1 MGHIAR
7 ADGGSALM
15 HIIILDE
22 SFMLSERVRR
32 ALPGPGS
39 SVSFAASLT
48 ELSVVGIESG
58 PPDLLVAH
66 LGGEITAW
74 QLAACLRSLAFEGR
88 VVALVEDR
96 TRPDCVY
103 LAQMPRAACFDLPPS
118 NDLLDLLLRDVLAG
132 AGASTD
138 TAEPKDAPTFHGIV
152 GRSRQMVE
160 IFSRIEKVAASDASV
175 CIYGESG
182 TGKELIAYAIHQM
195 SVRRGRPFV
204 ALDCTAIPEGLM
216 ESHLF
221 GHVKGAFTGAVE
233 NRDGLFSLAHTGTL
247 FLDELCELSLPL
259 QAKLL
264 RVVQTREFYKVG
276 GARPIQTNIRLISA
290 TNREPKEEVDQG
302 NFREDLYFRLAVVM
316 IKVPA
321 LRERAEDIPLLVD
334 HFMRKFAAMYKKP
347 VCGIE
352 AGALERM
359 IAAPW
364 PGNIRQL
371 ENVVEQA
378 IVLSEA
384 DVLTEEDVFPDQ
396 PQLPREPLAVPLE
409 IGPGLPLREVER
421 RYILQTLAGVDGN
434 RAEAARR
441 LGISLR
447 CLQYKLKSYTEPS
460 SSRIE
465 LVDPSPSVSPG
476 PRMLGTAPR

>member
-1 MGHIAR
+1 MQ
-7 ADGGSALM
+7 
-15 HIIILDE
+15 IIVLDE
-22 SFMLSERVRR
+22 AFFIGDRVRR
-32 ALPGPGS
+32 LLPGAGAN
-39 SVSFAASLT
+39 VSFAGSLT
-48 ELSVVGIESG
+48 ELSVVGIDSG
-58 PPDLLVAH
+58 PGDLLIAH

-74 QLAACLRSLAFEGR
+74 QLAACLRSLSFEGR

-103 LAQMPRAACFDLPPS
+103 LAQMPKTTCRDLPPS
-118 NDLLDLLLRDVLAG
+118 NELLDLLLRDVLTG
-132 AGASTD
+132 AGADAAGDVAESKD
-138 TAEPKDAPTFHGIV
+138 TPTFHGIV
-152 GRSRQMVE
+152 GRSRQMVD
-160 IFSRIEKVAASDASV
+160 IFSRIEKVASSDASV

-233 NRDGLFSLAHTGTL
+233 HRDGLFSLAHTGTL
-247 FLDELCELSLPL
+247 FLDELCELGLSL

-276 GARPIQTNIRLISA
+276 GAKSIQTNIRLISA
-290 TNREPKEEVDQG
+290 TNRDPKEEVDQG
-302 NFREDLYFRLAVVM
+302 TFREDLYFRLAVVM

-321 LRERAEDIPLLVD
+321 LRERTEDIPLLVD
-334 HFMRKFAAMYKKP
+334 HFMRKCAAMYKKP

-352 AGALERM
+352 ASALERM

-364 PGNIRQL
+364 PGNVRQL

-378 IVLSEA
+378 IVMSES

-396 PQLPREPLAVPLE
+396 PQLPREPLALPLE

-421 RYILQTLAGVDGN
+421 RYILQTLTGVDGN

-447 CLQYKLKSYTEPS
+447 CLQYKLKSYTEASARIALVAPTSPS
-460 SSRIE
+460 SSGVR
-465 LVDPSPSVSPG
+465 L
-476 PRMLGTAPR
+476 LGTAPR

>member
-1 MGHIAR
+1 MGHISLA
-7 ADGGSALM
+7 AGGAASM
-15 HIIILDE
+15 QIIVLDE
-22 SFMLSERVRR
+22 AFVLSDRIRQAV
-32 ALPGPGS
+32 PGPGAD
-39 SVSFAASLT
+39 VSFAGSLT

-58 PPDLLVAH
+58 PSDLLVAH
-66 LGGEITAW
+66 LGRDITAW
-74 QLAACLRSLAFEGR
+74 QLAACLRSMSFQGR

-103 LAQMPRAACFDLPPS
+103 LAQTPGVVCLELPPS
-118 NDLLDLLLRDVLAG
+118 NELLDLLLRDLLQGAG
-132 AGASTD
+132 AGGPD
-138 TAEPKDAPTFHGIV
+138 GEPKDVPTFHGIV
-152 GRSRQMVE
+152 GRSRPMLE
-160 IFSRIEKVAASDASV
+160 IFSRIEKVASSDASV

-182 TGKELIAYAIHQM
+182 TGKELIAYAVHQM

-233 NRDGLFSLAHTGTL
+233 SRDGLFSLAHTGTL
-247 FLDELCELSLPL
+247 FLDELCELSLSL

-276 GARPIQTNIRLISA
+276 GAKPLQTNIRLISA
-290 TNREPKEEVDQG
+290 TNRDPKEEVDAG

-316 IKVPA
+316 IKVPP
-321 LRERAEDIPLLVD
+321 LRERVEDIPLLVD
-334 HFMRKFAAMYKKP
+334 HFIRKFAAMYKKP

-352 AGALERM
+352 AAALERM
-359 IAAPW
+359 MAAPW
-364 PGNIRQL
+364 PGNVRQL

-378 IVLSEA
+378 MVLSES
-384 DVLTEEDVFPDQ
+384 DVLTEQDIFPDQ
-396 PQLPREPLAVPLE
+396 PPTARDAVTGVLD

-421 RYILQTLAGVDGN
+421 RYILKTLGDVDGN

-447 CLQYKLKSYTEPS
+447 CLQYKLKAYSEASTRIAAVNPGLSAVS
-460 SSRIE
+460 SPVR
-465 LVDPSPSVSPG
+465 LLG
-476 PRMLGTAPR
+476 PLPQ